1 MFHVII
7 NVKLISKE
15 IFMTEVLILL
25 PSRKTSL
32 LIKMFTEKKITKDIH
47 KTCICISNHFFQLFS
62 LYEKKNV

>member
-1 MFHVII
+1 MFYVII

-32 LIKMFTEKKITKDIH
+32 LIKMFTEKNNKKHTQD
-47 KTCICISNHFFQLFS
+47 
-62 LYEKKNV
+62 LYMYQQSFLPVVQSI